1 MKNKIMPTLVLSA
14 ICLVVA
20 LVLSAVNLVTA
31 PLIEAEEIRKANA
44 ALAEVLPGDE
54 DFTKVEILPD
64 AGVAAT
70 VKEAHFSSMGYV
82 FKMQVNG
89 FKPGLVIMVGV
100 DNEGKISGTKCI
112 TTAET
117 LKAEYT
123 LEDSYD
129 GKSGS
134 FSPVIISKATYT
146 SKAYYTAVVDALA
159 AYNLLTQDGGN

>member
-1 MKNKIMPTLVLSA
+1 MPTLVLSA

-31 PLIEAEEIRKANA
+31 PLIEAEELRKANA

-54 DFTKVEILPD
+54 NFTKVETLP
-64 AGVAAT
+64 AGVAET
-70 VKEAHFSSMGYV
+70 VKEVSYSSLGYV

-117 LKAEYT
+117 LKAEYK
-123 LEDSYD
+123 LD
-129 GKSGS
+129 GAYNGKTGS
-134 FSPVIISKATYT
+134 VAPIIITKATYT
-146 SKAYYTAVVDALA
+146 SKAYHTAVVDALA
-159 AYNLLTQDGGN
+159 AFNILTQDGGN